1 MGEHTVATD
10 RGPRA
15 ARRGRPRART
25 RARTR
30 AALGT
35 GFGAAVIAAG
45 ASAPAAAQ
53 PPAHPAPHQEPPR
66 EGASPEGLPFAVGER
81 LGYRVRV
88 GKLGDVGRGAMWV
101 EGPADVRGQSTYR
114 LRFEFGTRVGP
125 VKVVNQTES
134 WLDPERMAALRFHKR
149 EKHPL
154 NTQEQRVELYPAQ
167 GRWQDA
173 KGGAGELLCAHPL
186 DELSYIYYLRTLP
199 LPADTAFSFA
209 HHFDA
214 ARNPTVVRVVGRET
228 VTTPAG
234 EFRTVV
240 VEMRVRDG
248 RHYKGDGVI
257 RINLSD
263 DAARLPV
270 RIQSQMP
277 VVGAAVLT
285 LESVVRGGA
294 PERTIARI
302 P

>member
-1 MGEHTVATD
+1 MREHTATMD
-10 RGPRA
+10 RGRRTTGHGTHTLALA
-15 ARRGRPRART
+15 AVLALLGPCRT
-25 RARTR
+25 
-30 AALGT
+30 AAQLPPAEGAPE
-35 GFGAAVIAAG
+35 GAA
-45 ASAPAAAQ
+45 PAV
-53 PPAHPAPHQEPPR
+53 R
-66 EGASPEGLPFAVGER
+66 PFAVGER
-81 LGYRVRV
+81 LAFRVRV

-101 EGPADVRGQSTYR
+101 EGPEEVRGQSAYR

-134 WLDPERMAALRFHKR
+134 WLDPEHMTTLRFHKR
-149 EKHPL
+149 EKQPF
-154 NTQEQRVELYPAQ
+154 NSQEQRVELYPDQ
-167 GRWQDA
+167 GRWEDA
-173 KGGAGELLCAHPL
+173 KGGGGDLPCPHPL

-199 LPADTAFSFA
+199 LPTDTTFRFA
-209 HHFDA
+209 HHFEA
-214 ARNPTVVRVVGRET
+214 ARNPTTVHVVGRET

-248 RHYKGDGVI
+248 RHYKGDGGGVI
-257 RINLSD
+257 RLNLTD

-285 LESVVRGGA
+285 LESVTHA
-294 PERTIARI
+294 PERVLARV